1 MGCGSSRTD
10 NNKNIKKPKPT
21 RNNNPINDE
30 VEVYKNRTSPM
41 PWYAAGELTSAFKAI
56 KDGSQ
61 ETGESKNEILNFIF
75 IIYTPK
81 HILRQI
87 ISI

>member
-30 VEVYKNRTSPM
+30 VYKNRTSPM
-41 PWYAAGELTSAFKAI
+41 PWNAPKELTSAFKAI

-61 ETGESKNEILNFIF
+61 EIGESKMKF
-75 IIYTPK
+75 
-81 HILRQI
+81 
-87 ISI
+87 

>member
-30 VEVYKNRTSPM
+30 EVYKNRTSPM
-41 PWYAAGELTSAFKAI
+41 PWNAAKELTSAFKAI

-61 ETGESKNEILNFIF
+61 ETGESKMKF
-75 IIYTPK
+75 
-81 HILRQI
+81 
-87 ISI
+87 